1 MDRVSSRSERGC
13 GSSRP
18 SPTVPARESR
28 QVPTKTRRNCD
39 AREGFSAFTL
49 IELLIVVAILGVL
62 VALTL
67 PALAKSIES
76 AQAAQSTNNLRQLVT
91 ANVAYAAENGVYCPA
106 SNILLDKL
114 WCGAWSSA
122 DGAFDP
128 TQGYL
133 SDYLGKSRRVMVCPL
148 FKDMIKGSASFED
161 GTGGYGY
168 NASHVGGIPAGGY
181 NADDSSVSARVTAIQ
196 RANTVMFTTAAKA
209 NGSGIQEWPFCEP
222 PYWDYGNGPSQT
234 RPPPTV
240 HFRFNNKALVGWC
253 DGRVTAEA
261 CDPREVGY
269 NPHGG
274 DPKAQKLGWFGPDE
288 ENGFWN
294 PKRRGP

>member
-1 MDRVSSRSERGC
+1 M
-13 GSSRP
+13 
-18 SPTVPARESR
+18 
-28 QVPTKTRRNCD
+28 KTRRQG
-39 AREGFSAFTL
+39 ATREGFSAFTL
-49 IELLIVVAILGVL
+49 IELLITMTILAILI
-62 VALTL
+62 ALTL
-67 PALAKSIES
+67 PTLARTLEH
-76 AQAAQSTNNLRQLVT
+76 AQAARSTNNLRQLVT
-91 ANVAYAAENGVYCPA
+91 ANLSYAADNGVYCPA
-106 SNILLDKL
+106 SNNSLDKL
-114 WCGAWSSA
+114 WCGAWPSA
-122 DGAFDP
+122 NGTFDP

-133 SDYLGKSRRVMVCPL
+133 SDYLGKSRRIMVCPL

-181 NADDSSVSARVTAIQ
+181 NADGSRVSARVTGIQ

-209 NGSGIQEWPFCEP
+209 NGSDIQEWPFCEP
-222 PYWDYGNGPSQT
+222 PYWDLGDGSLQT
-234 RPPPTV
+234 RPSPTV

-269 NPHGG
+269 NPLGG

-294 PKRRGP
+294 PERTGP